1 MQHPKLMACHECDF
15 LHRIEPLDEGQT
27 ALCRRCGSVLLS
39 HKRKSFENSL
49 SLAIAALILY
59 IMANAYPLL
68 EIKSGSLYQAVTLIG
83 SVDALFAGGMW
94 HIGLVVFLTAVL
106 FPLLELISMLA
117 VLIPLQLGKTPW
129 WLASV
134 LRFIQS
140 IRPWGMMEVF
150 MLGVLVSIVKLV
162 KMVKVIP
169 GISLWAFAVL
179 IFVFA
184 ATTTSFD
191 FHRAWETL
199 EEKKK

>member
-1 MQHPKLMACHECDF
+1 MACHECDF
-15 LHRIEPLDEGQT
+15 LHRIERLNEGQT
-27 ALCRRCGSVLLS
+27 ALCRRCGSVLFRY
-39 HKRKSFENSL
+39 KRKSFENSL
-49 SLAIAALILY
+49 ALTIAALILY

-83 SVDALFAGGMW
+83 SVEALFVRGMW
-94 HIGLVVFLTAVL
+94 QIGLVVFLTAVL
-106 FPLLELISMLA
+106 FPLLELTSMLA
-117 VLIPLQLGKTPW
+117 ILIPLQLGKTPW
-129 WLASV
+129 RMASV

-140 IRPWGMMEVF
+140 IRPWVMMEVF

-179 IFVFA
+179 IVVLA
-184 ATTTSFD
+184 ATATSFD

-199 EEKKK
+199 EEKGK